1 MKKQC
6 LILSLLFITAS
17 FVFASP
23 NIGFQDDSINKVTVT
38 EALKMR
44 DDSYVT
50 VQGNI
55 IKRISDDKYTFKD
68 STGTMTVEID
78 TEKWAGQSVN
88 MTDKLE
94 LTGEIE
100 KKLNSTVL
108 DVDSVKIIKNNN
120 K

>member
-1 MKKQC
+1 MKKFC
-6 LILSLLFITAS
+6 LILSLVTLLSSYA
-17 FVFASP
+17 FAVQ
-23 NIGFQDDSINKVTVT
+23 NVGFQDGISSKATIS
-38 EALKMR
+38 EALKMN

-50 VQGNI
+50 IQGNI

-108 DVDSVKIIKNNN
+108 DVDTVNIIINN